1 MDEELERIKAA
12 KLKEMIAASQRP
24 AVEELD
30 SASFDAAV
38 GRDCPTLVDF
48 WAEWCG
54 PCRSMHPVFER
65 AAAAHPG
72 VRFARLNVD
81 RAQDVAARLGVQSI
95 PTFIMFRAG
104 VPVDRVTG
112 AVGGQGIDAL
122 ARKHSG

>member
-12 KLKEMIAASQRP
+12 KLEEMIAASRRP
-24 AVEELD
+24 AVQELD

-38 GRDCPTLVDF
+38 AADAPTLVDF

-72 VRFARLNVD
+72 VRFARVNVD

-104 VPVDRVTG
+104 RPVDRATG
-112 AVGGQGIDAL
+112 AVGEQGIAEL
-122 ARKHSG
+122 VRRHSP

>member
-12 KLKEMIAASQRP
+12 RLEEMMAEAQRP
-24 AVEELD
+24 AVQELD
-30 SASFDAAV
+30 SAGFGEAV
-38 GRDCPTLVDF
+38 GRDGLTLVDF

-72 VRFARLNVD
+72 VRFARVNVD
-81 RAQDVAARLGVQSI
+81 RAQDVAARFGVQSI

-104 VPVDRVTG
+104 SPVDRATG
-112 AVGGQGIDAL
+112 AVGEQGIDAMV
-122 ARKHSG
+122 RRNSP